1 MYTGKQMNCAFCLEG
16 HKHEDC
22 QKVKNVKERKQILLK
37 YGRCFNCI
45 RKGHVSR
52 ECKST
57 ITCKY
62 CKGKHHS
69 CLCYADPTGEGKTPE
84 SEGNSSNLDSAVGN
98 SMHIETGNSV
108 ALQMAQAEVAGKC
121 RSRIRVPFDTASHT
135 SFVTSRV
142 AKTCGLEIIRREW
155 LAVNTFGQRAKGSN
169 LREVVGIPL
178 TPVEREGVIYIDW
191 PLLFPKFRE
200 SQTNAWT

>member
-52 ECKST
+52 ECKT
-57 ITCKY
+57 AITCKY
-62 CKGKHHS
+62 CKGKHHL

-108 ALQMAQAEVAGKC
+108 ALQTAQAEVAGKC
-121 RSRIRVPFDTASHT
+121 RSRIRVLFDTASHT

-142 AKTCGLEIIRREW
+142 AKTSGLEIIRREW
-155 LAVNTFGQRAKGSN
+155 LAVNTSGRQRATG
-169 LREVVGIPL
+169 
-178 TPVEREGVIYIDW
+178 
-191 PLLFPKFRE
+191 F
-200 SQTNAWT
+200 